1 MLQKDVEIMV
11 RLKYLS
17 NFGRI
22 LEMSLINCEINIS
35 LRWSKNCILIAGTVA
50 NQNPSFQINDANFMF
65 LF

>member
-22 LEMSLINCEINIS
+22 LEMSLINCEINWN
-35 LRWSKNCILIAGTVA
+35 LVLKEQLIG
-50 NQNPSFQINDANFMF
+50 INS
-65 LF
+65 

>member
-22 LEMSLINCEINIS
+22 LEMFLINCEINIS
-35 LRWSKNCILIAGTVA
+35 LRWSKNFILIAGTVA
-50 NQNPSFQINDANFMF
+50 NQNSSFQINDANFTF